1 MPRGP
6 KGEKRPA
13 VGMVARRT
21 MDPAHV
27 MLRRRRRINPCL
39 RRLLF
44 DVPCL
49 AVRSTKDRYDLHSS
63 SSASGMEAATV
74 PG

>member
-1 MPRGP
+1 
-6 KGEKRPA
+6 
-13 VGMVARRT
+13 
-21 MDPAHV
+21 
-27 MLRRRRRINPCL
+27 L